1 MHHRLIHSMASLACL
16 SLSMGCGGGLQV
28 RLVNAVTDK
37 PSNVAMFFTVDTKG
51 GEPVGG
57 LAVENFV
64 IYEDGA
70 LVSQAE
76 SKQTIINP
84 EVAAE
89 HFTLLLVDMSG
100 SVTESDDVHLI
111 AEAAT
116 RFTAAL
122 EGEQRVAVYA
132 FDGSEEIF
140 EIQSFVRHTGE
151 GQARGVSRLGSFR
164 TKDPSTNLNG
174 ALVKA
179 AELTEQAMAMSEAPL
194 TFGTVVVFTDGTD
207 RAARVSSRDM
217 QRALGKSG
225 LEVFAIGVGSEI
237 DEKTLSDIGLSGYV
251 LIGDLEGVVTA
262 FETISQRIIGL
273 TKRFYLLSYCSP
285 ARAGTHKVTVEVQ
298 HEALRGSASYEFD
311 ATGFGPNCDPNRIP
325 DFGEGPGVS
334 QGGRGRSGKATRIR
348 VE

>member
-1 MHHRLIHSMASLACL
+1 
-16 SLSMGCGGGLQV
+16 MGCGGGLQV

-37 PSNVAMFFTVDTKG
+37 PSNVAMFFTVDTKD

-57 LAVENFV
+57 LAVENFS
-64 IYEDGA
+64 IYEDGG
-70 LVSQAE
+70 LVSLAE

-100 SVTESDDVHLI
+100 SVTESDDVGLI

-122 EGEQRVAVYA
+122 DAEQRVAVYA

-140 EIQSFVRHTGE
+140 EIQSFVRHSGE
-151 GQARGVSRLGSFR
+151 GQARGVSKLASFR

-179 AELTEQAMAMSEAPL
+179 AELTQQAMEMSEAPL
-194 TFGTVVVFTDGTD
+194 TFGTIVVFTDGTD
-207 RAARVSSRDM
+207 RAARVTPRDM
-217 QRALGKSG
+217 RRAVDKSG
-225 LEVFAIGVGSEI
+225 LEVFAIGVGTEI
-237 DEKTLSDIGLSGYV
+237 DEKTLSDIGVTGYV
-251 LIGDLEGVVTA
+251 LINDLEGVVDA
-262 FETISQRIIGL
+262 FETISERIIGL
-273 TKRFYLLSYCSP
+273 TQRFYLLSYCSP
-285 ARAGTHKVTVEVQ
+285 ARAGTHKVTVEVN
-298 HEALRGSASYEFD
+298 HEELSGSATYEFD
-311 ATGFGPNCDPNRIP
+311 ATGFGPDCDPNRLP

-334 QGGRGRSGKATRIR
+334 TGGRGRGGSKSMRIK
-348 VE
+348 VD